1 MEEERPKRM
10 ALIASQGTLDLAG
23 LSPLYFGI
31 NRSCDGNAGGSIFY
45 FLWTDPAQTKN
56 HCKGCPPR
64 QSCDADENALRAKKF
79 PELRMAD
86 AQYVDGKPSG
96 IWDHSHFTDEADL

>member
-10 ALIASQGTLDLAG
+10 ALIASQGTLDWAYPPFILASTAVAMEMQVAVFFTFYG
-23 LSPLYFGI
+23 LTLLKRKI
-31 NRSCDGNAGGSIFY
+31 TAKV
-45 FLWTDPAQTKN
+45 A
-56 HCKGCPPR
+56 PPR

-79 PELRMAD
+79 PEFRMAD

-96 IWDHSHFTDEADL
+96 I

>member
-10 ALIASQGTLDLAG
+10 ALIASQGTLDLG

-56 HCKGCPPR
+56 HSKGFPPR

-96 IWDHSHFTDEADL
+96 IWDHTNFTDEADL

>member
-10 ALIASQGTLDLAG
+10 ALIASQGTLDWAYPPFILA
-23 LSPLYFGI
+23 STAVAMEMP
-31 NRSCDGNAGGSIFY
+31 GGSIFY

-64 QSCDADENALRAKKF
+64 QSCDADENAFRAKKF

-96 IWDHSHFTDEADL
+96 I

>member
-10 ALIASQGTLDLAG
+10 IPGNPRLG

-31 NRSCDGNAGGSIFY
+31 NRSCDGNAGGGIFY
-45 FLWTDPAQTKN
+45 ILWTDPAQTKN

-64 QSCDADENALRAKKF
+64 QSCDADENALRAKQF
-79 PELRMAD
+79 PEFRMAD

-96 IWDHSHFTDEADL
+96 I